1 MMLDASP
8 PAYEPSNPRVRQPL
22 AAAHYQRP
30 QPLHS
35 ILNRGS
41 EHDTSNCPYSST
53 QNDVP
58 LDLTQQLERKLAEY
72 NASTNVFKRW
82 LFEILCWLTSAFCMG
97 AIIGI
102 YLEAKDRPMSQAG
115 SFLTYTNILGKVAS
129 AALIVPTTEAL
140 GQLKWNWFQK
150 SNAMW
155 DFEIFDKASRLGT
168 IRII

>member
-1 MMLDASP
+1 
-8 PAYEPSNPRVRQPL
+8 
-22 AAAHYQRP
+22 
-30 QPLHS
+30 
-35 ILNRGS
+35 
-41 EHDTSNCPYSST
+41 
-53 QNDVP
+53 
-58 LDLTQQLERKLAEY
+58 
-72 NASTNVFKRW
+72 
-82 LFEILCWLTSAFCMG
+82 MG